1 MSINIKSALVCDDI
15 RQEVSGKFL
24 LIGVYT
30 NEINFKNIPTNF
42 SAQFW
47 VEAEPW
53 INDGDMEFEIRI
65 DVPGKKAVRQNSL
78 SMAVKREDLANII
91 VRAAGLPIKKEG
103 YLTFWIKKKG
113 GRWQKLLST
122 KIGLLNSPPPAS

>member
-91 VRAAGLPIKKEG
+91 VRAAGLPNKKEG